1 MSDFVIRLDDETG
14 QPRTYEWAFTY
25 EQDGGQKVVVLVE
38 VSQ

>member
-25 EQDGGQKVVVLVE
+25 EQEGGQKCVVLVE
-38 VSQ
+38 VSE